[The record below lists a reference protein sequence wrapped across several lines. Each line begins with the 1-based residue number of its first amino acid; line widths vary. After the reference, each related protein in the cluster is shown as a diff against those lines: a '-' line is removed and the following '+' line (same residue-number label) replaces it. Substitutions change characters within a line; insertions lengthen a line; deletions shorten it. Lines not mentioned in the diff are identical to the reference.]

1 MPPHV
6 DDVNIPASDREPA
19 ARAYH
24 HGNLRAALVAEG
36 LAALEEGERAEV
48 SLRELAR
55 RAGVSPNAAYRHF
68 KDKDALLAALA
79 AEGFRLLTEAADT
92 SQTVPRSA
100 GDDTESFRS
109 YGRAYVVFA
118 SEHPALFRLMFGR
131 FRPSERTDEL
141 QRAGGRTFQDLHAG
155 VAATSGLAPEDPRVA
170 TAALYAWSL
179 VHGLS
184 NLILDGQIDGDP
196 ATLAN
201 AVLAFGVP
209 FEKR

>member
-1 MPPHV
+1 MPHDV
-6 DDVNIPASDREPA
+6 GNVNIPDPA
-19 ARAYH
+19 PGTGSRAYH
-24 HGNLRAALVAEG
+24 HGNLRATLVAEG
-36 LAALEEGERAEV
+36 LAALEEGERADV

-79 AEGFRLLTEAADT
+79 AEGFRQLTEAAEA
-92 SQTVPRSA
+92 SQTALPDAR
-100 GDDTESFRS
+100 DEKESFRA

-118 SEHPALFRLMFGR
+118 SKHPALFRLMFGR
-131 FRPSERTDEL
+131 FTTSERTEEL
-141 QRAGGRTFQDLHAG
+141 QRAGGRTFRDLHVG
-155 VAATSGLAPEDPRVA
+155 VAATSGLPPDDPRVA
-170 TAALYAWSL
+170 TGALYAWSL

-196 ATLAN
+196 AALAE
-201 AVLAFGVP
+201 AVLSFGVP